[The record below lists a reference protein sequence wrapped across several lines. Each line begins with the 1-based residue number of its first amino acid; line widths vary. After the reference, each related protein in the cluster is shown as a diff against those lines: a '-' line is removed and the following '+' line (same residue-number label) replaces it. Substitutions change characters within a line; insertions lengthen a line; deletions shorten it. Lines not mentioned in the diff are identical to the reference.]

1 MVGRIKIFLGE
12 LCPFS
17 AFVMLKAAFS
27 EHQLIKISIAH
38 MYIKTEVDTKMIQ
51 QQWVQ
56 PQMKLVYGNSMKIT
70 I

>member
-1 MVGRIKIFLGE
+1 
-12 LCPFS
+12 
-17 AFVMLKAAFS
+17 
-27 EHQLIKISIAH
+27 